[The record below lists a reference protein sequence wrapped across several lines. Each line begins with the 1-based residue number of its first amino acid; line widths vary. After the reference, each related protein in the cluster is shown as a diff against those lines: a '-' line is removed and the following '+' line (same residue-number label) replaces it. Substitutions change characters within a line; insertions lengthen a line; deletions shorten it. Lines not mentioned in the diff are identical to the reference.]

1 MICIQLKNHWEDCL
15 NMNENIAKAGSL
27 IVSTTVAIFAFC
39 MLVDFSFGSYFIC
52 MILPI
57 GFIMMTSGF
66 YNESKSGKKV
76 AAMNGVIFATI
87 YAVLIVIVY
96 FVQTTTVRL
105 ETLTPQASQIL
116 DFSKGGLIFNYDLLG
131 YGFMALSTFF
141 TGMTIE
147 DKTKSDKILRW
158 LMMIHGIFFI
168 VCLIMPM
175 TGILV
180 HTADSNSSKAGVIAL
195 ECWCVYF
202 IPIGILSFI
211 HFRKKS

>member
-1 MICIQLKNHWEDCL
+1 
-15 NMNENIAKAGSL
+15 MNEKIAGVGSL
-27 IVSTTVAIFAFC
+27 IVSITVVVFAVC
-39 MLVDFSFGSYFIC
+39 MLIDFSFGSFFIC

-66 YNESKSGKKV
+66 YNESEIAKKV
-76 AAMNGVIFATI
+76 AAMNGVVFATI
-87 YAVLIVIVY
+87 YVVLIVIVY
-96 FVQTTTVRL
+96 FAQTTTVRL
-105 ETLTPQASQIL
+105 EILTPQASQIL

-141 TGMTIE
+141 TGLTIE
-147 DKTKSDKILRW
+147 DKKKSDKVLKW
-158 LMMIHGIFFI
+158 LMLIHGIFFI

-180 HTADSNSSKAGVIAL
+180 QTADSDSSKGGVIAL
-195 ECWCVYF
+195 ECWCAYF

-211 HFRKKS
+211 HFRKDKELNDEDG

>member
-1 MICIQLKNHWEDCL
+1 
-15 NMNENIAKAGSL
+15 MNEKIARVGSL
-27 IVSTTVAIFAFC
+27 IVSITVVVFAVC
-39 MLVDFSFGSYFIC
+39 MLIDFSFGSFFIC
-52 MILPI
+52 MLLPI

-66 YNESKSGKKV
+66 YYESEIGKKV
-76 AAMNGVIFATI
+76 AAMNGVVFATI

-96 FVQTTTVRL
+96 FAQTTTVRL
-105 ETLTPQASQIL
+105 ETLTPQAAQIL

-141 TGMTIE
+141 TGLTIE
-147 DKTKSDKILRW
+147 DKKKSDKVLKW
-158 LMMIHGIFFI
+158 LMLIHGIFFI

-180 HTADSNSSKAGVIAL
+180 QTADSGSSKGGVIAL
-195 ECWCVYF
+195 ECWCAYF

-211 HFRKKS
+211 HFRKDKE

>member
-1 MICIQLKNHWEDCL
+1 MDIRIMDLPE
-15 NMNENIAKAGSL
+15 IA
-27 IVSTTVAIFAFC
+27 I
-39 MLVDFSFGSYFIC
+39 
-52 MILPI
+52 I
-57 GFIMMTSGF
+57 GFG
-66 YNESKSGKKV
+66 
-76 AAMNGVIFATI
+76 TI

-96 FVQTTTVRL
+96 FAQTTTVRL

-116 DFSKGGLIFNYDLLG
+116 DFNKGGLIFNYDLLG

-141 TGMTIE
+141 TGITIE
-147 DKTKSDKILRW
+147 DKTKSDKVLKW

-180 HTADSNSSKAGVIAL
+180 QTADSDSSKGGVIAL
-195 ECWCVYF
+195 EGWCVYF

-211 HFRKKS
+211 HFKRS

>member
-1 MICIQLKNHWEDCL
+1 
-15 NMNENIAKAGSL
+15 MNEKIARAGSL
-27 IVSTTVAIFAFC
+27 IVSITVAVFAVC
-39 MLVDFSFGSYFIC
+39 MLIDFSFGSFFIC

-66 YNESKSGKKV
+66 YNESESSKKV

-96 FVQTTTVRL
+96 FAQTTVVRL

-116 DFSKGGLIFNYDLLG
+116 DFSKGGLFFNYDLLG

-141 TGMTIE
+141 TGLTIE
-147 DKTKSDKILRW
+147 EKNKSDKALKW
-158 LMMIHGIFFI
+158 LMLIHGIFFI
-168 VCLIMPM
+168 ACFIMPM
-175 TGILV
+175 TGILAQ
-180 HTADSNSSKAGVIAL
+180 TADSESGKGGVIAL

-202 IPIGILSFI
+202 IPIGILSFV
-211 HFRKKS
+211 HFRKAKNDIC

>member
-1 MICIQLKNHWEDCL
+1 MNKMI
-15 NMNENIAKAGSL
+15 ARVGSF
-27 IVSTTVAIFAFC
+27 IVSLTVAIFAVC
-39 MLVDFSFGSYFIC
+39 MLIDFSFGSFFIC
-52 MILPI
+52 MILSI

-66 YNESKSGKKV
+66 YNESESSKKV

-96 FVQTTTVRL
+96 FAQTTTVRL
-105 ETLTPQASQIL
+105 EKLTPQASQIL

-141 TGMTIE
+141 TGLTIE
-147 DKTKSDKILRW
+147 EKTKSDKVLKW
-158 LMMIHGIFFI
+158 LMLIHGIFFI
-168 VCLIMPM
+168 ACLIMPM
-175 TGILV
+175 TGIFV
-180 HTADSNSSKAGVIAL
+180 QTAYSDSSKGGVIAL

-211 HFRKKS
+211 HFGKNEK